1 MSSSAKKVLF
11 IGAGNMGGSIIC
23 ALTDSGY
30 PPGAILYYEPSDE
43 QAKKIALRSKATR
56 ITSLTE
62 EFSKADVVFLC
73 LKPQVF
79 SKISS
84 AFHDELKP
92 LKKKFV
98 IISVMAGVTI
108 ANLRAVFPD
117 SSVVVRV
124 MPNVAV
130 TVNEGTVAIATD
142 GVEESELQTVEF
154 LFSTFANTVR
164 VLEYQM
170 DAVTG
175 LSGSGPAFIFQFV
188 EALAMG
194 GVKMGLQRDVAMN
207 LALSTMRGSLK
218 MLEMSDRGT
227 GNLTADICSPAG
239 TTITGLHELENR
251 SFKGTVISAIEAA
264 AKRSAELG
272 KLALVLIFLTFFS
285 TPWAAPDK
293 ESANLKH
300 LAMCSG
306 VKQCLN
312 YDYPQCSAEDKK
324 PNPDI
329 KYNAE
334 FCAPYKELVQRGL
347 KLSDART
354 YDLFRY
360 MGRQYRVIYKIN
372 GKLPVSK
379 GTIMYLFNNMDFT
392 AHLVNAYRKTKY
404 TITYD
409 TPDKKNF
416 SGDNGDNLFGSFVWL
431 LNDSAGVDPGMH
443 HVFFGRGRSKF
454 LAWKLHGTAT
464 AVLDLKEVG
473 PETIAYEFRAIVS
486 PSGPMLNSIM
496 NLNVF
501 KNIINKEIQGIITNI
516 EKAAIEF
523 SKGNRKPIETY
534 PEFVTTKWKKNLQDF
549 DTIIKKK
556 N

>member
-11 IGAGNMGGSIIC
+11 LGAGNMGGAIIC

-30 PPGAILYYEPSDE
+30 PHGAVLYYEPSDQ
-43 QAKKIALRSKATR
+43 QAKKIAKKSKAVR
-56 ITSLTE
+56 IKSLSK
-62 EFSKADVVFLC
+62 EFSQADVIFLC

-79 SKISS
+79 SRISS
-84 AFHDELKP
+84 ALRDELEQ
-92 LKKKFV
+92 LDKKFL
-98 IISVMAGVTI
+98 IISVMAGISV
-108 ANLRAVFPD
+108 ASLRAVFSD
-117 SSVVVRV
+117 KSTVVRV

-130 TVNEGTVAIATD
+130 SVKEGTVAIAID
-142 GVEESELQTVEF
+142 GVKESDLQTVEF
-154 LFSTFANTVR
+154 FFSSFSNTVR

-175 LSGSGPAFIFQFV
+175 LSGSGPAFVFQFV

-194 GVKMGLQRDVAMN
+194 GVKMGLQRDIAMR
-207 LALSTMRGSLK
+207 LAISTVRGSVE
-218 MLEMSDRGT
+218 MLDRTDRGT
-227 GNLTADICSPAG
+227 GELTAEICSPAG
-239 TTITGLHELENR
+239 TTITGLHELEKKSFR
-251 SFKGTVISAIEAA
+251 SAVISAIEAA

-272 KLALVLIFLTFFS
+272 KLALILIFLTFFS
-285 TPWAAPDK
+285 MPLPAQQQEP
-293 ESANLKH
+293 NLKH

-312 YDYPQCSAEDKK
+312 YDYPQCSAADKK

-334 FCAPYKELVQRGL
+334 FCAPYIELKQRGL
-347 KLSDART
+347 KLNDPKT

-360 MGRQYRVIYKIN
+360 MGRQYRVIYKVT

-379 GTIMYLFNNMDFT
+379 ETMMYLFGNMDFT

-431 LNDSAGVDPGMH
+431 LSDSAGVDPGMH

-464 AVLDLKEVG
+464 AILDLKDAG
-473 PETIAYEFRAIVS
+473 PETISYEFRALVS

-496 NLNVF
+496 NLTVF
-501 KNIINKEIQGIITNI
+501 KNLINKEIQGIITNI
-516 EKAAIEF
+516 ENSAIEF
-523 SKGNRKPIETY
+523 SKGNRKPIEIY
-534 PEFVTTKWKKNLQDF
+534 PEFVTSKWKRNLQEF
-549 DTIIKKK
+549 ETIVKK
-556 N
+556 NK